1 MPNRQPSFQ
10 ALEKDQTW
18 RLGLLVAPQGS
29 GKTRYLR
36 LWAQQ
41 RVKRSGIPVAWL
53 SLQPAHNRPER
64 FWGDLCTALN
74 AAGLSFQPTEESS
87 ISSDPPF
94 DLEEKL
100 IDLVNTLA
108 DRAQPLT
115 AILDGYEAIQ
125 AAPLHQA
132 VRLLIDNLPAQAQLV
147 IAARTSPPLQQ
158 ARLRVRR
165 ELVELGP
172 QDLGNWIA

>member
-10 ALEKDQTW
+10 PLEKDQTW
-18 RLGLLVAPQGS
+18 RLGLLVAPEGS
-29 GKTRYLR
+29 GKTRFLR

-53 SLQPAHNRPER
+53 SLRTAHNRPER
-64 FWGDLCTALN
+64 FWEDLCTALN

-87 ISSDPPF
+87 ISNDPPF
-94 DLEEKL
+94 NLEERL
-100 IDLVNTLA
+100 ISLVNALA
-108 DRAQPLT
+108 DRPLPLT
-115 AILDGYEAIQ
+115 TILDGYEAIEADQ
-125 AAPLHQA
+125 IHQA
-132 VRLLIDNLPAQAQLV
+132 VRLLIDNLPAQTQVV

-165 ELVELGP
+165 ELVELG
-172 QDLGNWIA
+172 QADLGDQAG